1 MSYTSIRPYPVPA
14 TVVMRSTL
22 FALANVGA
30 KLQTYNEETGVI
42 VATLTRKMG
51 LQKQDV
57 IARVRGF
64 EETAQ
69 LELQTADAAKVQE
82 ILQLVSDYVTDGA
95 KIQANASMQWIDRQ
109 RQQESRAKRQRLA
122 NKARNIL
129 PGGGSA
135 ASTAVTPTTT
145 NPDAI
150 IPADAPPD
158 PQQPIPDNPGVLVK
172 NQQDKVIELK
182 VDPQV
187 FTDRTAYLTICQ
199 GCSAAVL
206 KGSAYCSNCGR
217 PLTLQAVQPE
227 MRHNAQK
234 TARSSLTYGLIALA
248 LNIVPALLLILPL
261 ALTAETADSFLA
273 NFIASL
279 TPLKMAI
286 SLVLGVLP
294 SVALGWRAI
303 AQAQRASWFRN
314 LSAVTEN
321 DGGIKAA
328 VGNALGWLAI
338 YIGLAWVVLVVI
350 GLLYG

>member
-1 MSYTSIRPYPVPA
+1 MSYTETRPYPVPA
-14 TVVMRSTL
+14 TVVMRSAL

-82 ILQLVSDYVTDGA
+82 ILQLVSEYVTDGA

-109 RQQESRAKRQRLA
+109 RQKESRAKRQQLL
-122 NKARNIL
+122 NKARNLL
-129 PGGGSA
+129 PGGGGT
-135 ASTAVTPTTT
+135 STAVTPANT

-172 NQQDKVIELK
+172 NQQDRVIELK

-187 FTDRTAYLTICQ
+187 FTDRTAY
-199 GCSAAVL
+199 
-206 KGSAYCSNCGR
+206 
-217 PLTLQAVQPE
+217 
-227 MRHNAQK
+227 
-234 TARSSLTYGLIALA
+234 
-248 LNIVPALLLILPL
+248 
-261 ALTAETADSFLA
+261 
-273 NFIASL
+273 
-279 TPLKMAI
+279 
-286 SLVLGVLP
+286 
-294 SVALGWRAI
+294 
-303 AQAQRASWFRN
+303 
-314 LSAVTEN
+314 
-321 DGGIKAA
+321 
-328 VGNALGWLAI
+328 
-338 YIGLAWVVLVVI
+338 
-350 GLLYG
+350 

>member
-1 MSYTSIRPYPVPA
+1 MSYTETRPYPVPA

-64 EETAQ
+64 EDTAQ
-69 LELQTADAAKVQE
+69 LELQTADAAKAQE
-82 ILQLVSDYVTDGA
+82 ILRLVSEYVADGA

-109 RQQESRAKRQRLA
+109 RQRESRAKRQRLV
-122 NKARNIL
+122 NKARNLL
-129 PGGGSA
+129 PGGGGTG
-135 ASTAVTPTTT
+135 TAVTPTTDS

-206 KGSAYCSNCGR
+206 QGSAYCSNCGR

-227 MRHNAQK
+227 MRSSAQK
-234 TARSSLTYGLIALA
+234 TARSSLTYGLVALA
-248 LNIVPALLLILPL
+248 FNIVPALFLILPL
-261 ALTAETADSFLA
+261 ALASETADSFLA
-273 NFIASL
+273 NFSASL
-279 TPLKMAI
+279 TPLKLAI

-294 SVALGWRAI
+294 GVALGWRAI

-321 DGGIKAA
+321 DGGMKAA

>member
-1 MSYTSIRPYPVPA
+1 MSYTETRPYPVPA

-57 IARVRGF
+57 IARARGF
-64 EETAQ
+64 EGTSQ
-69 LELQTADAAKVQE
+69 LELQTADAAKAQE
-82 ILQLVSDYVTDGA
+82 ILHLVSEYVTDGA

-109 RQQESRAKRQRLA
+109 RQKESRAKRQQLL
-122 NKARNIL
+122 NKARNLL
-129 PGGGSA
+129 PGGGGTG
-135 ASTAVTPTTT
+135 TAVTPANT

-172 NQQDKVIELK
+172 NQQDRVIELK

-187 FTDRTAYLTICQ
+187 FTDRTAYLSICQ

-217 PLTLQAVQPE
+217 PLTLQAVQPA
-227 MRHNAQK
+227 MRGNAQK

-248 LNIVPALLLILPL
+248 LNVVPALLLILPL
-261 ALTAETADSFLA
+261 ALASETADSFLA
-273 NFIASL
+273 NFSASL

-321 DGGIKAA
+321 DGGVKAA

-338 YIGLAWVVLVVI
+338 YIGLAWVVLVMV